1 MMDLILWRHAEAI
14 DLELVGDDMARYL
27 TPRGE
32 KQAARM
38 AEWLDR
44 QLPAGAKLFVSPA
57 VRAEQTAHA
66 LGRKFKTSPALAP
79 LASADQLLQLVQ
91 WPQGKGCVLVVGHQ
105 PVLGQVIAQ
114 LVGLQTSECVLKK
127 GALWWLRFREREQGS
142 QTVVVTVQSPELL

>member
-114 LVGLQTSECVLKK
+114 LVGLQASECVLKK